1 MCMEL
6 NDTGHWIFPYAFNA
20 DEWFGFIYRITEIS
34 TGREYI
40 GKKQFHSSI
49 RKVVKGR
56 TNRKVVKKESK
67 WKTYTSS
74 SDHINAAIKLNGVEN
89 YVFAI
94 ESLHK
99 TKGSLSYA
107 EVKAQV
113 FEDVLR
119 AKLVDGT
126 TPKYYNKQIGS
137 VRFIPPTETAEEAK
151 MKVSGYINERY
162 QNKIIME
169 QSETISNIQSEEHQN
184 KIIMDVVQ

>member
-1 MCMEL
+1 MEL
-6 NDTGHWIFPYAFNA
+6 YDTGHWTFPYIFDAS
-20 DEWFGFIYRITEIS
+20 EWFGFIYRITEIS

-49 RKVVKGR
+49 RKVVK
-56 TNRKVVKKESK
+56 KESK

-74 SDHINAAIKLNGVEN
+74 SDHLNAAIILNGVEN

-107 EVKAQV
+107 EVRAQV

-119 AKLVDGT
+119 TKLIDGI

-137 VRFIPPTETAEEAK
+137 CRFIPPTETAEEAE
-151 MKVSGYINERY
+151 MKVSSYTNNRIPN
-162 QNKIIME
+162 NIIME
-169 QSETISNIQSEEHQN
+169 TRDHLISITSN
-184 KIIMDVVQ
+184 KIIMDVVEV